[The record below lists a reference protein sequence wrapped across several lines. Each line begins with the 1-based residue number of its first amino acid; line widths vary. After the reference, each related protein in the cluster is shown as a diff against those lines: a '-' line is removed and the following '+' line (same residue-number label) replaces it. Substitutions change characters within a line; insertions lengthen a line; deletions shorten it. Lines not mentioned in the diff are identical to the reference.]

1 MIDNLMNIIIH
12 FKGLEITKNQHKII
26 KRVKK
31 VFLLEK
37 DIDLKE
43 NKITLPLL
51 WENYGKT
58 SSYLSKIIKV
68 QDIFTTNKVINII
81 KKADITVLNIWSKI
95 KEDLSDK
102 KHATIKIKTLKDN
115 KV

>member
-1 MIDNLMNIIIH
+1 MMIDNLMNIIIH

-51 WENYGKT
+51 
-58 SSYLSKIIKV
+58 
-68 QDIFTTNKVINII
+68 
-81 KKADITVLNIWSKI
+81 
-95 KEDLSDK
+95 
-102 KHATIKIKTLKDN
+102 
-115 KV
+115 